1 MLSQRCC
8 DIRPEMC
15 AAVQVLDVGA
25 VDTKD
30 VVDSER
36 RKIPDDVV
44 DCPLLAGHLI
54 TLTRDDASSTVGK

>member
-1 MLSQRCC
+1 
-8 DIRPEMC
+8 MC